1 MPHKISDDLTIMITA
16 GHGSCIGLDKY
27 NNLIIYDQFDNRTNL
42 GPLTQQRARE
52 IGEYL
57 NRLAIHTPEK

>member
-1 MPHKISDDLTIMITA
+1 MGIPTEFTIMITT

-27 NNLIIYDQFDNRTNL
+27 NNLIIYDQYDNRTNL
-42 GPLTQQRARE
+42 GPLTQQRAKE

-57 NRLAIHTPEK
+57 NRLAIHTPER